1 MRLRAILGI
10 ATVLLIGATYW
21 VVAYAN
27 DLVVTILPPL
37 WTACT
42 VGTGIVYRRLD
53 VSSPDKGF
61 VLQLLLL
68 LGAFTLLFLAAY
80 VPRELEWL
88 QFTLAGAMVVPLG
101 ALLWI
106 RRRRRASGS

>member
-1 MRLRAILGI
+1 MRLRIILGI
-10 ATVLLIGATYW
+10 VTILLIGATYW

-42 VGTGIVYRRLD
+42 VGTGTVYRRLD

-61 VLQLLLL
+61 VLQLFLL

-80 VPRELEWL
+80 VPRQLEWL